1 MQEMSPF
8 DRDEIQDF
16 VVARTTGGVGR
27 DDILFAICEKHGL
40 SWPQAETLVD
50 EILLES
56 SREVGLRQNVVYGI
70 IAFFTF
76 VAGLVLAVASI
87 YHLATQLAFYIFEP
101 SGLTWDLVMTIF
113 AENYPLLTGLVFSAA
128 LIVVGAWWL
137 WRTVG
142 NFFLALI
149 ESDTRP

>member
-1 MQEMSPF
+1 MQEKSSF

-40 SWPQAETLVD
+40 SWPQAEMLVD

-56 SREVGLRQNVVYGI
+56 SREVSLRQNVVYGI

-87 YHLATQLAFYIFEP
+87 YHLATQLAFYIVEP

-113 AENYPLLTGLVFSAA
+113 AENYPLLTGLVFSVT

-142 NFFLALI
+142 DFFLALI
-149 ESDTRP
+149 ESDIGP